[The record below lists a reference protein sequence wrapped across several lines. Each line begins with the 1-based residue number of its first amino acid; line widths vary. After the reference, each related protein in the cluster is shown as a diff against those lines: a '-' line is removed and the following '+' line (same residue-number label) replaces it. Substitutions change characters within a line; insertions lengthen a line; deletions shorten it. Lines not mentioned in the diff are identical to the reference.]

1 MSIVT
6 EKSPIT
12 ALPEHD
18 IFASTSIQTSVESTY
33 DEEIRP
39 IAQLNSGGHYEFLI
53 HNSIN
58 ECIKLHETTLFLRFR
73 VKLTH
78 KNGTTITQ
86 GDWNKVS
93 LVNNFL
99 HSLWSQIDLA
109 IGESQ
114 VTTSLQTYPYRAYL
128 ETILTSS
135 PTARKTYLTTELF
148 EEEDMSVISNA
159 LNATRQNLIKHKT
172 TESVDTSIGAAV
184 EIQGKLH
191 LDLFQQYRSLIGG
204 TKLRLKLV
212 PNRPE
217 FYFNTNDPNILP
229 RIEFEEMYLNIYKT
243 RIS

>member
-18 IFASTSIQTSVESTY
+18 IFASTSIQTSVEASY

-53 HNSIN
+53 HNSMN
-58 ECIKLHETTLFLRFR
+58 KCIKLHETTLFLRFR

-78 KNGTTITQ
+78 KNGLTITQ
-86 GDWNKVS
+86 TDWNKVS
-93 LVNNFL
+93 LTNNFL

-172 TESVDTSIGAAV
+172 TESGVDTNIGAAV

-191 LDLFQQYRSLIGG
+191 LDLFQQYRSLI
-204 TKLRLKLV
+204 
-212 PNRPE
+212 
-217 FYFNTNDPNILP
+217 
-229 RIEFEEMYLNIYKT
+229 
-243 RIS
+243 